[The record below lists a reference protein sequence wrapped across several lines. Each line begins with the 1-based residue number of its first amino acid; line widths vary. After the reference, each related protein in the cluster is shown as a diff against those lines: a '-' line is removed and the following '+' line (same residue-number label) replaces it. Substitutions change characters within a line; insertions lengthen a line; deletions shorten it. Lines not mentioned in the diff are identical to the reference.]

1 MDEFTGILNLI
12 GKNGKS
18 LLEKNVEKCLLYI
31 IYGQLTVRNTSGL
44 SNEPN
49 IRLESKSSRILPLTY
64 VEKCDRT

>member
-12 GKNGKS
+12 VENGKS

-49 IRLESKSSRILPLTY
+49 IRLESKSSRILLLTY
-64 VEKCDRT
+64 GEKCDRT

>member
-49 IRLESKSSRILPLTY
+49 IRLESKSSRILLLTY